1 VIFVPDISYLLRS
14 FVIPFEL
21 FRSVQKCTKLII
33 AHRFDSEGAHQRR
46 LQINCCHSTN
56 RTEASSA
63 KSLATYKYFAK
74 KQQGRR
80 STGAAV
86 IYLFAVLLLR
96 KDFTTD
102 LIAFS

>member
-1 VIFVPDISYLLRS
+1 L
-14 FVIPFEL
+14 
-21 FRSVQKCTKLII
+21 
-33 AHRFDSEGAHQRR
+33 
-46 LQINCCHSTN
+46 
-56 RTEASSA
+56 
-63 KSLATYKYFAK
+63 LATYKYFAK
-74 KQQGRR
+74 KQQGGR